1 LKCEDAR
8 ENTQTQHK
16 VQILSLRLLRFLYS
30 VEKNRKAFKL
40 IFPHEFFGAFIDV
53 GNYNKEFQVYI
64 PLLKK
69 FNKKLNV
76 RDFSSFLQVKSLEQI
91 SSNF

>member
-1 LKCEDAR
+1 M
-8 ENTQTQHK
+8 
-16 VQILSLRLLRFLYS
+16 YS

-53 GNYNKEFQVYI
+53 GNYNKDFQVYI
-64 PLLKK
+64 PLLKR

-76 RDFSSFLQVKSLEQI
+76 KGKSLIVLCRQKVW
-91 SSNF
+91 NRYL

>member
-1 LKCEDAR
+1 M
-8 ENTQTQHK
+8 
-16 VQILSLRLLRFLYS
+16 
-30 VEKNRKAFKL
+30 EKNRKAFKL

-76 RDFSSFLQVKSLEQI
+76 STFSS
-91 SSNF
+91 

>member
-1 LKCEDAR
+1 M
-8 ENTQTQHK
+8 
-16 VQILSLRLLRFLYS
+16 RLLRFLYS

-64 PLLKK
+64 PLLKR
-69 FNKKLNV
+69 FNKKLPVMNHK
-76 RDFSSFLQVKSLEQI
+76 LITIIIVKKLRVDSVKLSIDGHICQTRG
-91 SSNF
+91 